1 MAKLSRKSLKLIK
14 LQFPRALFDISSFLP
29 FYPTSLDPEA
39 RRLKKK
45 KFLRD
50 GQKEGTAFPDNTI
63 IPKLVLQTK
72 EGGDLENIEFPQ
84 LV

>member
-1 MAKLSRKSLKLIK
+1 MSCLII
-14 LQFPRALFDISSFLP
+14 AGGLP
-29 FYPTSLDPEA
+29 FYPISLDPEA
-39 RRLKKK
+39 RRLKKKK

-50 GQKEGTAFPDNTI
+50 GQKEGTPFPDNSI

-72 EGGDLENIEFPQ
+72 EGGDLEIIEFPQ